1 MDLDYNSFEVS
12 KPSQKDV
19 LIRLVASCS
28 DLKLPNI
35 LSLADGGNQS
45 SKIAS
50 ENWRAD
56 IGL

>member
-28 DLKLPNI
+28 DLELPNI
-35 LSLADGGNQS
+35 LPLADGGNQP

-56 IGL
+56 LGL